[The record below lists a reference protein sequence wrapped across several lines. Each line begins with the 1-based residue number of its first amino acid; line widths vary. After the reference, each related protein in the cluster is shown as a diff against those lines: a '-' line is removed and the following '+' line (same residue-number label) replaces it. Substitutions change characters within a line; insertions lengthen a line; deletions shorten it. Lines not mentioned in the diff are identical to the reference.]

1 MRIFDVTK
9 TRELSEAEC
18 DKEKGYF
25 SEEEII
31 VGRRPSLI
39 ETIQNP
45 DGSVTTTKHNSL
57 EITERILIYKPFTT
71 KDVYEKEIRDLERWF
86 ETEYREMF
94 EKCIRRVQ
102 LNKLMSDNS
111 DPNEILL
118 GIYEKAE
125 RNALKIRTLKEKI
138 RSIIQLW

>member
-138 RSIIQLW
+138 RSIIQL

>member
-94 EKCIRRVQ
+94 EKCSRKITLGVTMR
-102 LNKLMSDNS
+102 DGS
-111 DPNEILL
+111 DPKITLSQL
-118 GIYEKAE
+118 YAQAE
-125 RNALKIRTLKEKI
+125 TNSNRINQLKQYINN
-138 RSIIQLW
+138 

>member
-31 VGRRPSLI
+31 VGHRPSLI

-138 RSIIQLW
+138 RSIIQL

>member
-31 VGRRPSLI
+31 VGHRPSLI

-138 RSIIQLW
+138 RSMIQL